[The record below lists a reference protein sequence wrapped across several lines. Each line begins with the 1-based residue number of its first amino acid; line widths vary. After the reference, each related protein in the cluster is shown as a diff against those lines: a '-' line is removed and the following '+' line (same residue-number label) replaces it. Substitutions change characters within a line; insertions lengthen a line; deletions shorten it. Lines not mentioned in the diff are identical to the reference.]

1 MFAFRLRLII
11 FRRFVL
17 RFANDFDA
25 ANCQSRQIRTNRAE
39 FGENNME
46 LKVYNTLTRK
56 KEEFVPIKSNQVG
69 MYSCG
74 PTVYKYAHIGNLR
87 AYVFMDELRR
97 VLEYDGYKVK
107 SVMNITDVGH
117 LVSDADD
124 GEDKMQKSADETGKT
139 PLEIAAFY
147 TDQFMKDID
156 ALHIKRPT
164 VCPKAT
170 DNIPEMIEIVQA
182 LLEKGYAYQTEDGI
196 YFSVEKFPSYGQLSG
211 INLEDQRHGA
221 RVEVN
226 SFKRHPIDFA
236 LWKKAAPNHLQQWD
250 SPWGMGFP
258 GWHIECTAMSKKYL
272 GEHFD
277 IHTGG
282 VDHIPI
288 HHENEIA
295 QAESWLGHK
304 AVNYWMHSEFM
315 LIDGGKMSKSLGN
328 TYTVSDLVAKGFD
341 PVVFRYFCLNV
352 HYRQKI
358 NFTWDGMESAKV
370 AYNKLCNLL
379 VAHKNSSEHTDKEVL
394 ADYQRRFEEAINDDL
409 NVPLAIGVLWTML
422 KLPRSK
428 DVYELALKFDKVFA
442 LDFDKVK
449 EQKQQIEVPQQVIDL
464 AEQRLSARKEKNWAE
479 SDRLRNEIAAL
490 GYAVKDTAAGY
501 EITLK
506 Q

>member
-1 MFAFRLRLII
+1 MQLR
-11 FRRFVL
+11 
-17 RFANDFDA
+17 
-25 ANCQSRQIRTNRAE
+25 
-39 FGENNME
+39 
-46 LKVYNTLTRK
+46 VYNTLTRK
-56 KEEFVPIKSNQVG
+56 KEEFKSIKPNFVS

-97 VLEYDGYKVK
+97 VLEYDGYRVK
-107 SVMNITDVGH
+107 SIMNVTDVGH
-117 LVSDADD
+117 LVSDGDD
-124 GEDKMQKSADETGKT
+124 GEDKMQKSANETGKT
-139 PLEIAAFY
+139 PLEIAKFY

-164 VCPKAT
+164 VCPRAT
-170 DNIPEMIEIVQA
+170 DNIPEMINVVQA
-182 LLEKGYAYQTEDGI
+182 LLEKGYAYETEDGI
-196 YFSVEKFPSYGQLSG
+196 YFSVEKFPAYGKLSG

-236 LWKKAAPNHLQQWD
+236 LWKKAAPNHLQQWP

-258 GWHIECTAMSKKYL
+258 GWHIECTAMSEKYL
-272 GEHFD
+272 GETFD

-295 QAESWLGHK
+295 QAECWLGHK

-328 TYTVSDLVAKGFD
+328 TYTVNDLVAKGYS
-341 PVVFRYFCLNV
+341 PNVFRYFCLNV
-352 HYRQKI
+352 QYRQKI
-358 NFTWDGMESAKV
+358 NFTWEAMDAAKA
-370 AYNKLCNLL
+370 AYGKLCSQL
-379 VAHKNSSEHTDKEVL
+379 VAHKNSSAKTDAEVL
-394 ADYQRRFEEAINDDL
+394 DDFRAKFQDAINDDL

-422 KLPRSK
+422 KLPKSN
-428 DVYELALKFDKVFA
+428 DVYRLALEFDKIFA

-449 EQKQQIEVPQQVIDL
+449 EEKTEIVVPDDVLAL
-464 AEQRLSARKEKNWAE
+464 AEQRKVARSDKNWVE
-479 SDRLRNEIAAL
+479 SDRLRDEIAAK
-490 GYAVKDTAAGY
+490 GYAIKDTPNGY
-501 EITLK
+501 EIALK
-506 Q
+506 

>member
-1 MFAFRLRLII
+1 M
-11 FRRFVL
+11 
-17 RFANDFDA
+17 
-25 ANCQSRQIRTNRAE
+25 Q
-39 FGENNME
+39 
-46 LKVYNTLTRK
+46 LKVYNTLTRI
-56 KEEFVPIKSNQVG
+56 KEDFVPINDREVR

-124 GEDKMQKSADETGKT
+124 GEDKMTKSAVETGKT
-139 PLEIAAFY
+139 PLEIADFY
-147 TDQFMKDID
+147 TAQFMKDID
-156 ALHIKRPT
+156 ALNIKRPT

-170 DNIPEMIEIVQA
+170 DNIGEMIAVVKS
-182 LLEKGYAYQTEDGI
+182 LLEKGYAYETEDGI
-196 YFSVEKFPSYGQLSG
+196 YFSVEKFPEYGKLSG
-211 INLEDQRHGA
+211 ISLDDQRHGA

-226 SFKRHPIDFA
+226 SFKRHPADFA

-250 SPWGMGFP
+250 SPWGKGFP

-272 GEHFD
+272 GETFD

-295 QAESWLGHK
+295 QAECWLGHK

-328 TYTVSDLVAKGFD
+328 TYTVTDLVNKGYS

-352 HYRQKI
+352 QYRQKI
-358 NFTWDGMESAKV
+358 NFTWEGMEAAKT
-370 AYNKLCNLL
+370 AYGKLCSLL
-379 VAHKNSSEHTDKEVL
+379 LAHKNSAADTDAQTIAQFTEK
-394 ADYQRRFEEAINDDL
+394 FEEAINDDL

-422 KLPRSK
+422 KLPKSHS
-428 DVYELALKFDKVFA
+428 VYEAALKFDNVFA
-442 LDFDKVK
+442 LDFDKIK
-449 EQKQQIEVPQQVIDL
+449 QEKQQIQVPEQVKEL
-464 AEQRLSARKEKNWAE
+464 AERRKIARSNKDWAE
-479 SDRLRNEIAAL
+479 SDRLRGEINAL
-490 GYAVKDTAAGY
+490 GYVIKDTPDGY
-501 EITLK
+501 EITK
-506 Q
+506 